1 MQLLA
6 IIVTGCAKLVGTL
19 VGLLARLHM
28 FLYGILPAL
37 LPPDRLG
44 ALMRRFYDRS
54 YEQAGSHIPLTA
66 YSWTL
71 EPWEEQ
77 VVTQHLPLPATAL
90 ILGSGLGRES
100 LVLARRG
107 YRVLAL
113 DIARGGLLIS
123 ARRAASLN
131 LPVTFIQADFLT
143 LPVRSASVTY
153 ILLCGVMYSAVPG
166 RERRQ
171 AWLRNLRHCLTPGG
185 KIVLNFVIAREPE
198 TALSRMI
205 QACTRFILRWPG
217 SNRAYQNGDTCTN
230 GHFMHIFS
238 DEEEL
243 RREITEA
250 GIPLIEL
257 NWPDGY
263 AVLS

>member
-1 MQLLA
+1 MQVLA
-6 IIVTGCAKLVGTL
+6 GIVTGCAKLVGAL
-19 VGLLARLHM
+19 VRLLAQIHM

-44 ALMRRFYDRS
+44 TLMRRYYDRS
-54 YEQAGSHIPLTA
+54 YERAGSRIPLTA
-66 YSWTL
+66 YSWSL
-71 EPWEEQ
+71 EPWEER
-77 VVTQHLPLPATAL
+77 VVTQHLPSPATVL
-90 ILGSGLGRES
+90 ILGAGLGRES

-107 YRVLAL
+107 YRVLGL
-113 DIARGGLLIS
+113 DIARGGLLIG
-123 ARRAASLN
+123 ARCATSLN

-143 LPVRSASVTY
+143 LPVEAASAAY
-153 ILLCGVMYSAVPG
+153 ILLSGVMYSAVPG

-171 AWLRNLRHCLTPGG
+171 AWLRDLKQCLTPGG
-185 KIVLNFVIAREPE
+185 KLVLNFVIAREPE

-205 QACTRFILRWPG
+205 QACTGLILRWPG
-217 SNRAYQNGDTCTN
+217 SNRAYQQGDTCTN
-230 GHFMHIFS
+230 GHFMHIFN

-243 RREITEA
+243 RTEVVEA
-250 GIPLIEL
+250 GITLIEL

>member
-6 IIVTGCAKLVGTL
+6 IIVTGCAKFTGVLVGW
-19 VGLLARLHM
+19 LAQLHM

-37 LPPDRLG
+37 LPPDRLER
-44 ALMRRFYDRS
+44 LMRRYYDRS
-54 YEQAGSHIPLTA
+54 YAQAGVHLPLTA
-66 YSWTL
+66 YSWSL
-71 EPWEEQ
+71 EPWEER
-77 VVTQHLPLPATAL
+77 VVAQHLPIPATTL

-107 YRVLAL
+107 YRVLGL
-113 DIARGGLLIS
+113 DIARGGLVIGT
-123 ARRAASLN
+123 RRAAESN
-131 LPVTFIQADFLT
+131 LPVTFAQADFLT
-143 LPVRSASVTY
+143 LPVRAESVTY
-153 ILLCGVMYSAVPG
+153 ILLSGVMYSAVPG
-166 RERRQ
+166 RARRQ
-171 AWLRNLRHCLTPGG
+171 IWLQNLKQCLVPGG

-198 TALSRMI
+198 TALSRKI
-205 QACTRFILRWPG
+205 QACSRLILRWPG

-230 GHFMHIFS
+230 GHFMHVFR

-243 RREITEA
+243 RTEIAGA
-250 GIPLIEL
+250 GISLIEL

>member
-1 MQLLA
+1 MHLLA
-6 IIVTGCAKLVGTL
+6 IIVTGCAKFVGALVR
-19 VGLLARLHM
+19 VLAQIHM

-44 ALMRRFYDRS
+44 TLMRRFYDRS

-66 YSWTL
+66 YSWSL
-71 EPWEEQ
+71 EPWEER

-100 LVLARRG
+100 LVLAQRG

-113 DIARGGLLIS
+113 DIARGGLLIG

-131 LPVTFIQADFLT
+131 LPVTFVQADFLA
-143 LPVRSASVTY
+143 LPVRTASVTF
-153 ILLCGVMYSAVPG
+153 ILLSGVMYSAVPG
-166 RERRQ
+166 RARRQ
-171 AWLRNLRHCLTPGG
+171 AWLRSLRQCLTPDG
-185 KIVLNFVIAREPE
+185 KLVLNFLVAREPE
-198 TALSRMI
+198 TALSRTI
-205 QACTRFILRWPG
+205 QACTRLILRWPG

-230 GHFMHIFS
+230 GHFMHIFR

-243 RREITEA
+243 RTEIAEA
-250 GIPLIEL
+250 GITLIEL
-257 NWPDGY
+257 DWADGY

>member
-1 MQLLA
+1 MHLLA
-6 IIVTGCAKLVGTL
+6 IIVTGCAKFVGALVR
-19 VGLLARLHM
+19 VLAQIHM

-44 ALMRRFYDRS
+44 TLMRRFYDRS

-66 YSWTL
+66 YSWSL
-71 EPWEEQ
+71 EPWEER
-77 VVTQHLPLPATAL
+77 VVTQHLPRPATAL

-100 LVLARRG
+100 LVLAQRG

-113 DIARGGLLIS
+113 DIARGGLLIG

-131 LPVTFIQADFLT
+131 LPVTFVQADFLA
-143 LPVRSASVTY
+143 LPVRTASVAF
-153 ILLCGVMYSAVPG
+153 ILLSGVMYSAVPG
-166 RERRQ
+166 RARRQ
-171 AWLRNLRHCLTPGG
+171 AWLRSLRQCLTPDGTL
-185 KIVLNFVIAREPE
+185 VLNFLIAREPE
-198 TALSRMI
+198 TALSRTI
-205 QACTRFILRWPG
+205 QACTRLILRWPG

-230 GHFMHIFS
+230 GHFMHIFR

-243 RREITEA
+243 RTEIAEA
-250 GIPLIEL
+250 GITLIEL
-257 NWPDGY
+257 DWADGY

>member
-1 MQLLA
+1 MHLLA
-6 IIVTGCAKLVGTL
+6 IMVTGCAKLVGAL
-19 VGLLARLHM
+19 VGLLAQIHM

-37 LPPDRLG
+37 LPPERLRT
-44 ALMRRFYDRS
+44 LMRRFYDRS

-66 YSWTL
+66 YSWSL
-71 EPWEEQ
+71 EPWEER

-100 LVLARRG
+100 LALARRG
-107 YRVLAL
+107 YHVLGL
-113 DIARGGLLIS
+113 DIARGGLVVS
-123 ARRAASLN
+123 ARRATELI
-131 LPVTFIQADFLT
+131 LPVTFVQADFLT

-153 ILLCGVMYSAVPG
+153 ILLSGVMYSAVPG

-171 AWLRNLRHCLTPGG
+171 AWLRSLRDCLTPDG

-198 TALSRMI
+198 TALTRMI
-205 QACTRFILRWPG
+205 QACTRFIIRWPG

-243 RREITEA
+243 RTEIAEA
-250 GIPLIEL
+250 GITLTEL

>member
-1 MQLLA
+1 MHLLA
-6 IIVTGCAKLVGTL
+6 IIVTGCAKLVGAL
-19 VGLLARLHM
+19 VGLLAQIHM

-37 LPPDRLG
+37 LPPERLG
-44 ALMRRFYDRS
+44 TLMRRFYDRS

-66 YSWTL
+66 YSWSL
-71 EPWEEQ
+71 EPWEER

-100 LVLARRG
+100 LVLTRRG
-107 YRVLAL
+107 YHVLAL
-113 DIARGGLLIS
+113 DIARGGLLIG

-131 LPVTFIQADFLT
+131 LPVTFVQADFLA

-153 ILLCGVMYSAVPG
+153 ILLSGVMYSAVPG

-171 AWLRNLRHCLTPGG
+171 AWLRSLRDCLTPDG

-198 TALSRMI
+198 TALSRTI
-205 QACTRFILRWPG
+205 QACTRLILRWPG

-230 GHFMHIFS
+230 GHFMHVFR
-238 DEEEL
+238 DEDEL
-243 RREITEA
+243 RAEVAEA
-250 GIPLIEL
+250 GTTLLEL

>member
-1 MQLLA
+1 MHLLA
-6 IIVTGCAKLVGTL
+6 IIVTGCAKFAGALVR
-19 VGLLARLHM
+19 VLAQIHM

-44 ALMRRFYDRS
+44 TLIRRFYDRS

-66 YSWTL
+66 YSWSL
-71 EPWEEQ
+71 EPWEER
-77 VVTQHLPLPATAL
+77 VVTQHLSLPATAL

-100 LVLARRG
+100 LVLAQRG

-113 DIARGGLLIS
+113 DIARGGLLIG

-131 LPVTFIQADFLT
+131 FPVTFVQADFLT
-143 LPVRSASVTY
+143 LPVRTASVAY
-153 ILLCGVMYSAVPG
+153 ILLSGVMYSAVPG
-166 RERRQ
+166 RARRQ
-171 AWLRNLRHCLTPGG
+171 AWLRSLRQCLTPGG
-185 KIVLNFVIAREPE
+185 KLVLNFLIAREPE
-198 TALSRMI
+198 TALSRTI
-205 QACTRFILRWPG
+205 QACTRLILRWPG

-230 GHFMHIFS
+230 GHFMHTFR

-243 RREITEA
+243 RTEIAEA
-250 GIPLIEL
+250 GITLIEL
-257 NWPDGY
+257 NWADGY

>member
-6 IIVTGCAKLVGTL
+6 VIVTGCAKLVGAL
-19 VGLLARLHM
+19 VGWLAQIHM

-66 YSWTL
+66 YSWSL
-71 EPWEEQ
+71 EAWEER
-77 VVTQHLPLPATAL
+77 VLAQHLSRPDTIL
-90 ILGSGLGRES
+90 ILGAGLGRES
-100 LVLARRG
+100 LVLAQRG

-113 DIARGGLLIS
+113 DFARSGLVIG

-131 LPVTFIQADFLT
+131 LPVIFIQADFLT
-143 LPVRSASVTY
+143 LPVQAASVTY
-153 ILLCGVMYSAVPG
+153 ILLSGVMYSAVPG
-166 RERRQ
+166 RTRRQ
-171 AWLRNLRHCLTPGG
+171 EWLRSLRTCVVPGG
-185 KIVLNFVIAREPE
+185 KLVLNFVIAREPD
-198 TALSRMI
+198 TVLTRMI
-205 QACTRFILRWPG
+205 RRCTGAILSWPG
-217 SNRAYQNGDTCTN
+217 TNQTYQDGDTCTN
-230 GHFMHIFS
+230 GHFMHVFR

-243 RREITEA
+243 RAEVAEA
-250 GIPLIEL
+250 GATLIEL
-257 NWPDGY
+257 HWPDGY